1 MSVATFKETIWEK
14 NILENFAESSFV
26 GLITTPPTEVKGE
39 KVVFNRITSSAWK
52 DYVSGSKITWEQVA
66 TSMVE
71 MSFNKSKYWS
81 FMIDDIDK
89 CQTAGDVMKAV
100 TKEQSNLLGE
110 LVSQEVV
117 KYIIN
122 NTKEENVIHKVG
134 SPLKVTNANTYDTLV
149 DMNVHMSD
157 QKVPMADRFF
167 IISNKILGMLEKD
180 ERFTKNYTILE
191 NGLVDGANI
200 NGTKLIVRAD
210 NPQDKIL
217 LTQKSGTGYAMQIDE
232 TEAMRLQDYIC
243 DGCRGLVNYGY
254 VQLRDNCSVV
264 ANITV

>member
-1 MSVATFKETIWEK
+1 MSVATFKESIWEK

-39 KVVFNRITSSAWK
+39 KVIFNKLSPGAWQQ
-52 DYVSGSKITWEQVA
+52 YQAGQKITWGEVS
-66 TSMVE
+66 TSKVE
-71 MSFNKSKYWS
+71 MAFNKSKYFA
-81 FMIDDIDK
+81 FMLDDVDK
-89 CQTAGDVMKAV
+89 AQTAGDVMKAV

-117 KYIIN
+117 LDIISK
-122 NTKEENVIHKVG
+122 TKEENVIHKSD
-134 SPLKVTNANTYDTLV
+134 SPLKVTNANAYDTLV

-157 QKVPMADRFF
+157 KKVPMADRYF
-167 IISNKILGMLEKD
+167 IISNKVLGMLEKD

-232 TEAMRLQDYIC
+232 VEAMRLTDYIA
-243 DGCRGLVNYGY
+243 DGVRGLTNYGY